1 MAQGTTTELRAMVR
15 EILKEALAARTAA
28 PAPSGAPAPRS
39 DQTVRIASD
48 ADLQAFVAQ
57 LARPGV
63 IESVREGRLRFTLAP
78 TAAAPAQGQPHA
90 APPPAPSPAAA
101 PAVTLEGVVSERR
114 LQSVPRGGTVL
125 LAPGAV
131 LTPLARD
138 VVRRMGI
145 TVRRQ
150 EG

>member
-15 EILKEALAARTAA
+15 EILKEALAAKAGPTAA
-28 PAPSGAPAPRS
+28 PTAAPVPASHGA
-39 DQTVRIASD
+39 QTVRITTD
-48 ADLQAFVAQ
+48 AELQAFVAH

-78 TAAAPAQGQPHA
+78 TAVATVAGRPAPAPEPAQPA
-90 APPPAPSPAAA
+90 
-101 PAVTLEGVVSERR
+101 AVTLEGVVSERR
-114 LQSVPRGGTVL
+114 LQSVPRGGSVL

-138 VVRRMGI
+138 MVRRMEI
-145 TVRRQ
+145 TVRRH

>member
-1 MAQGTTTELRAMVR
+1 MAQGTKTELRAMVR
-15 EILKEALAARTAA
+15 EILKEVLAAKAAA
-28 PAPSGAPAPRS
+28 PAPASAPVPVASG
-39 DQTVRIASD
+39 DQTVRIATD
-48 ADLQAFVAQ
+48 AELRAFVAH

-78 TAAAPAQGQPHA
+78 SAVAPEASQ
-90 APPPAPSPAAA
+90 PSPAPEPARSA
-101 PAVTLEGVVSERR
+101 AVTLEGVVSERR
-114 LQSVPRGGTVL
+114 LQAVPRGGLVL

-138 VVRRMGI
+138 MVRRMSI
-145 TVRRQ
+145 TVRRH